1 MFMQEAAPNVES
13 GWDFE
18 VSTVLDTL
26 EAKPTYL
33 LTGEHGSQVKLS
45 ASAYYLLRTIRSG
58 VSMAQLAK
66 TLNERGECSKVS
78 AEQLQ
83 AKYDSLLA
91 RLRMIEMQ
99 TARQDLPWGFWVRF
113 CLIPEKIAARIAS
126 ALSCLYHPLA
136 VIAMIAMVAG
146 AIFTAFHRGLAFT
159 FSTRSFLPGLGLFM
173 LVLLM
178 HEFGHAS
185 ACARFGARPSD
196 IGFTV
201 YLIYPAFYSD
211 VSSAW
216 KLRRLQRVV
225 VDLGGCY
232 FQAIVSSAFLFAYYR
247 TEWEPLRA
255 ALIFSL
261 YSALFSL
268 NPIFKFDGYWVLADS
283 LGVSNLS
290 RQPERI
296 FRYLLDT
303 VRRRPADR
311 LPWPASVTGVLFA
324 YSCLTMFVWTYFVL
338 RLFPMLTAQF
348 GGAAHAGAAVAMQL
362 VSRRL
367 PAWQDVSTL
376 LASTAFLLFAAITL
390 WNIASRPMQAL
401 VRRARS
407 VSRRFDRESAP
418 GSPNEAVPKL
428 TETGG
433 SGPGH
438 GY

>member
-1 MFMQEAAPNVES
+1 MPEPATNVDPK
-13 GWDFE
+13 WDFE

-45 ASAYYLLRTIRSG
+45 ASAYYLLRSVRSG
-58 VSMAQLAK
+58 MSMAQLAQ
-66 TLNERGECSKVS
+66 TLNEREECSRVS
-78 AEQLQ
+78 VEQLQ

-99 TARQDLPWGFWVRF
+99 TARQELPWGFWVRF

-126 ALSCLYHPLA
+126 AVSCLYHPLA
-136 VIAMIAMVAG
+136 VITMIAMMAG

-159 FSTRSFLPGLGLFM
+159 FSGRSFLPGLGLFM
-173 LVLLM
+173 LVLLA

-211 VSSAW
+211 VSAAW
-216 KLRRLQRVV
+216 KLKRFQRVV

-247 TEWEPLRA
+247 TGWEPLRA
-255 ALIFSL
+255 AIIFSL

-290 RQPERI
+290 RQPGRI

-303 VRRRPADR
+303 VRRRPVER
-311 LPWPASVTGVLFA
+311 LPWPSSVTGILFV

-338 RLFPMLTAQF
+338 RLFPMLKTEF
-348 GGAAHAGAAVAMQL
+348 VGATHAGMVVAMQL
-362 VSRRL
+362 AGRRL
-367 PAWQDVSTL
+367 PAWPDVSTL
-376 LASTAFLLFAAITL
+376 LASMAFLLFAAITL

-401 VRRARS
+401 VRRAKS
-407 VSRRFDRESAP
+407 VSLRFIRESAP
-418 GSPNEAVPKL
+418 MSSNEAVSKL

-433 SGPGH
+433 TGPGR